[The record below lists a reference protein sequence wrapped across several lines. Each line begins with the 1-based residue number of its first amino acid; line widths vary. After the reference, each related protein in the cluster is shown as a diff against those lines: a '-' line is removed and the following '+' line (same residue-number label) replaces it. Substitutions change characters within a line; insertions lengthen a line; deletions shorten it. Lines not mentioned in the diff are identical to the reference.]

1 MCNVND
7 EAISKPKMEMLLK
20 TWKEENKCE
29 CISYIYIKSG
39 YQNINV
45 YYQLFN
51 KVTMTRKINTFF
63 IIHINHILRI
73 CNYGEPTFL
82 WILDNI
88 CYHWE
93 HLMLARKYKFFL
105 WIPHITLVKEIINTH
120 WSKRYD
126 DRIIWK
132 KGKWLHKWCFKI
144 KTLIRYL

>member
-1 MCNVND
+1 MPLN
-7 EAISKPKMEMLLK
+7 
-20 TWKEENKCE
+20 TWKQENKCV
-29 CISYIYIKSG
+29 CISYLYFVSKIYADH
-39 YQNINV
+39 NINV
-45 YYQLFN
+45 YYQLLSKF
-51 KVTMTRKINTFF
+51 TMNRKINTFF

-73 CNYGEPTFL
+73 CNFGEPNFL

-88 CYHWE
+88 CYHCE

-105 WIPHITLVKEIINTH
+105 WVPHITLVKEIINTH

-126 DRIIWK
+126 DRIIRK